1 MRYFRLSFFYL
12 LFIAFISTSVSAQI
26 VQKYGDNINSI
37 NSNSVLELESSNKG
51 LLLPRMALTSTTAFA
66 PLSAHVAGMT
76 VYNTVKIGDV
86 TPGIYTNNGTI
97 WVRVTDT
104 TILSSYLPITGGSI
118 SGQLTSTVAVGTA
131 PLVVKSTTPVANL
144 SIGGN
149 AATATTAA
157 IATTATTATNAS
169 NTGITEDTSTTA
181 PVFPTFVTANTGNL
195 PQKVTSTKLSFIPS
209 TGILTAAG
217 FSGSGA
223 GLTGIPASSITTGIL
238 PIANGGTGS
247 DTQNF
252 VDLTTT
258 QTIAGSKS
266 FSSDLNVGY
275 ITIGS
280 GGGNVITNTANG
292 MTALTSN
299 TTGYKNTAMGALA
312 LDANTTGQGNTAN
325 GFNGLINNTTGSDN
339 TAVGVNGLS
348 NNTTGSFNTAI
359 GSYATVAS
367 GNLTNAAAIGYN
379 ARVDASNTI
388 QLGDALVTN
397 VKTSGTITSGAVTY
411 PNSHG
416 TANQVLSTT
425 GSGTLAWNDV
435 TKNIT
440 STEVTLTTKI
450 NGVQLYA
457 IHGSFIASGASTA
470 VSVTPP
476 SGMSGYYSMTT
487 YKDGKPFRKEIFSFD
502 TSTASNNV
510 ITGTGPYSEV
520 YPAGTYNYV
529 LEYFK

>member
-1 MRYFRLSFFYL
+1 MKYFRISFFYQ
-12 LFIAFISTSVSAQI
+12 LFIAFISTSLSAQT
-26 VQKYGDNINSI
+26 VQKYGNNMNSI

-51 LLLPRMALTSTTAFA
+51 LLLPRIALVGTAAFT

-76 VYNTVKIGDV
+76 VYNTATTSVIS
-86 TPGIYTNNGTI
+86 PGIYTNDGEK
-97 WVRVTDT
+97 WVRVTDS

-118 SGQLTSTVAVGTA
+118 SGQLTSTVAVGIA
-131 PLVVKSTTPVANL
+131 PFVVTSTTPVTNL

-149 AATATTAA
+149 AATATN
-157 IATTATTATNAS
+157 ATNANNAAIS
-169 NTGITEDTSTTA
+169 SETATSST
-181 PVFPTFVTANTGNL
+181 VYPTFVTGTAGDL
-195 PQKVTSTKLSFIPS
+195 PLIVADAAKLSFIPS
-209 TGILTAAG
+209 TGILTATG
-217 FSGSGA
+217 FAGSGA

-252 VDLTTT
+252 IDLTTT

-266 FSSDLNVGY
+266 FSSDLNVNN

-280 GGGNVITNTANG
+280 GGGNRITNTAIG

-299 TTGYKNTAMGALA
+299 TTGIKNTAMGALA

-325 GFNGLINNTTGSDN
+325 GFNGLFNNTTGSDN
-339 TAVGVNGLS
+339 TALGVNGLI
-348 NNTTGSFNTAI
+348 NNTTGSNNTAI

-367 GNLTNAAAIGYN
+367 GNLTNATAIGYN

-397 VKTSGTITSGAVTY
+397 LKTSGTITSGAVTY
-411 PNSHG
+411 PNVDG

-440 STEVTLTTKI
+440 SSEVTLTTKI

-457 IHGSFIASGASTA
+457 IQGSFTASGTSTA
-470 VSVTPP
+470 VSVPLP
-476 SGMSGYYSMTT
+476 AGIKGYYSMST
-487 YKDGKPFRKEIFSFD
+487 YINGKTFRKEIFSFD